1 MSEMISQ
8 HLKDTLGCVL
18 GVLLPAEER
27 GFQIFFFLF
36 FKELINDAAYL
47 GGGADEEQ
55 LRGGL
60 KLPSKLPLCPW
71 QAV

>member
-1 MSEMISQ
+1 MSLECCSWQ
-8 HLKDTLGCVL
+8 RS
-18 GVLLPAEER
+18 E
-27 GFQIFFFLF
+27 GFGRFIFLF

-55 LRGGL
+55 LRAGL

-71 QAV
+71 QAESEM

>member
-27 GFQIFFFLF
+27 GFQIFFFF
-36 FKELINDAAYL
+36 FLRSLLMMQLILVVVQMKSSFEVD
-47 GGGADEEQ
+47 
-55 LRGGL
+55 
-60 KLPSKLPLCPW
+60 
-71 QAV
+71 

>member
-27 GFQIFFFLF
+27 GFQIFFFF
-36 FKELINDAAYL
+36 FFLRSLLMMQLILVVVQMKSSFEVD
-47 GGGADEEQ
+47 
-55 LRGGL
+55 
-60 KLPSKLPLCPW
+60 
-71 QAV
+71 